1 MKTSK
6 AFQIRTKYVKIN
18 EKEIDYLW
26 VKEFLIVPKQFI
38 NILGEQNVDGDGD
51 QDRNGC
57 INDEGVEMTFIVDEV
72 FEDESD

>member
-1 MKTSK
+1 M
-6 AFQIRTKYVKIN
+6 KIN

-51 QDRNGC
+51 QDRNGLLMMK
-57 INDEGVEMTFIVDEV
+57 VLK
-72 FEDESD
+72 

>member
-38 NILGEQNVDGDGD
+38 NILGEQNVDRDGD

>member
-6 AFQIRTKYVKIN
+6 AFQIWTKYVEIN
-18 EKEIDYLW
+18 GKEIDYLW
-26 VKEFLIVPKQFI
+26 VKENLIVPKQFI

-51 QDRNGC
+51 QDRNDC
-57 INDEGVEMTFIVDEV
+57 INDEGVEMTFMVDEV

>member
-1 MKTSK
+1 M
-6 AFQIRTKYVKIN
+6 KIN
-18 EKEIDYLW
+18 ENEIDYLW

-38 NILGEQNVDGDGD
+38 NILGEQNVDRDGD